1 MKNNKG
7 ERIMRTIGTLLMVVS
22 MSLILLGIP
31 VIHYTGNIELAL
43 VIGSSGII
51 GLAFYLANDNF

>member
-1 MKNNKG
+1 MK
-7 ERIMRTIGTLLMVVS
+7 TIGILLMVVS

-43 VIGSSGII
+43 MIGSGGII
-51 GLAFYLANDNF
+51 GLAFYLANDTF